1 MQKRQ
6 FKIPALSPQ
15 MGTPRQTSNVAPTKG
30 KLMAGSTAPAEQ
42 KEYTGN
48 QMLGI
53 AIMHKS
59 CLQPVFSEQAAK
71 ESASMRR

>member
-15 MGTPRQTSNVAPTKG
+15 MGTPRQTPTVAPVKG
-30 KLMAGSTAPAEQ
+30 KMMAGSTAPQEH
-42 KEYTGN
+42 KEYTGDK
-48 QMLGI
+48 MVGI

-59 CLQPVFSEQAAK
+59 CLQPIFSEQAAK

>member
-15 MGTPRQTSNVAPTKG
+15 MGTPRQTPTVAPVKG
-30 KLMAGSTAPAEQ
+30 KLMAGSTAPQEH
-42 KEYTGN
+42 KEYTGDK
-48 QMLGI
+48 MVGI

>member
-15 MGTPRQTSNVAPTKG
+15 MGTPRQTPTVAPVKG
-30 KLMAGSTAPAEQ
+30 KLMAGSTAPQEH
-42 KEYTGN
+42 KEYTGDK
-48 QMLGI
+48 MVGI

-59 CLQPVFSEQAAK
+59 CLQPVFSDQAAK
-71 ESASMRR
+71 ESASMCR

>member
-1 MQKRQ
+1 
-6 FKIPALSPQ
+6 
-15 MGTPRQTSNVAPTKG
+15 MGTPRQLPTVAPTKG
-30 KLMAGSTAPAEQ
+30 KIMSGSTAPQEH
-42 KEYTGN
+42 KEYTGD

-71 ESASMRR
+71 DSASMRR

>member
-1 MQKRQ
+1 
-6 FKIPALSPQ
+6 
-15 MGTPRQTSNVAPTKG
+15 MGTSREVPTVAPEKG
-30 KLMAGSTAPAEQ
+30 KIMSGSTAPQEH
-42 KEYTGN
+42 KEYTGD

-71 ESASMRR
+71 DSASMRR

>member
-1 MQKRQ
+1 
-6 FKIPALSPQ
+6 
-15 MGTPRQTSNVAPTKG
+15 MGTSRELPTVEPVKG
-30 KLMAGSTAPAEQ
+30 KVMSGSTAPQEH
-42 KEYTGN
+42 KEYTGD

-71 ESASMRR
+71 DSASMRR